1 MACLIVK
8 FIFSHQNQTMK
19 RRQFIQ
25 NTAMMSLG
33 LSFFS
38 SLFSSCGKEDL
49 LNDLEVN
56 FNGKVLIIGAGA
68 AGLTAGHILNK
79 HNIDFQI
86 IEASSVF
93 GGRMKKLEGFV
104 DFPIDLGAEW
114 IHTEPSILAELLN
127 EPETNANIDL
137 ISYTP
142 ETYYLWNNG
151 KLRKRNFFSSFY
163 YGEYKFK
170 STTWYDFFADFI
182 VPKISDKI
190 VYNSPVNEID
200 YSSDKTIVRTVNG
213 IVYEAD
219 KVLVTVP
226 TPILKNQFIS
236 FLPEFPADKI
246 SALEGIYIPPIFKVF
261 IEFSE
266 KFYPDILII
275 GGLGAALGTTEEN
288 LYYDVAFRKEANSHV
303 LGLFSIGEPAEK
315 YVNMASEEE
324 IFQAIMDEL
333 DEAFDGKASAT
344 YKQHFIQD
352 WNKEPYIQGSYTH
365 FEANETRTI
374 ETLRTPL
381 NNKVYF
387 AGEALTLNS
396 STATVH
402 GAGMSAYEVL
412 EELLK
417 NP

>member
-1 MACLIVK
+1 M
-8 FIFSHQNQTMK
+8 Q

-33 LSFFS
+33 LSFLS
-38 SLFSSCGKEDL
+38 TLFSSCGKEDFAE
-49 LNDLEVN
+49 DFEVN

-86 IEASSVF
+86 IEASPVF

-127 EPETNANIDL
+127 EPDTNANVDL

-142 ETYYLWNNG
+142 ETIYLWNNG
-151 KLRKRNFFSSFY
+151 KLRKRNFFSNFY

-190 VYNSPVNEID
+190 IYNSPVKEID
-200 YSSDKTIVRTVNG
+200 YSGDKTIVTITDG
-213 IVYEAD
+213 TTYEAD
-219 KVLVTVP
+219 KILVTVP
-226 TPILKNQFIS
+226 IAILQNQSIN

-246 SALEGIYIPPIFKVF
+246 SALEDIYIPPIYKIF

-266 KFYPDILII
+266 KFYPDVLFI

-288 LYYDVAFRKEANSHV
+288 LYYDVAFPKRN
-303 LGLFSIGEPAEK
+303 
-315 YVNMASEEE
+315 
-324 IFQAIMDEL
+324 Q
-333 DEAFDGKASAT
+333 
-344 YKQHFIQD
+344 
-352 WNKEPYIQGSYTH
+352 
-365 FEANETRTI
+365 
-374 ETLRTPL
+374 
-381 NNKVYF
+381 
-387 AGEALTLNS
+387 
-396 STATVH
+396 
-402 GAGMSAYEVL
+402 
-412 EELLK
+412 
-417 NP
+417 